1 MTADGHDLIAAAI
14 SDPGHWT
21 PRGDDYE
28 ESLPSWE
35 ARAVV
40 LALTTKLSVEQ
51 RIKVLDVKTELR
63 RYPDRWQMVRLRR
76 AVGGG
81 WYVKD
86 SIEVT
91 DV

>member
-1 MTADGHDLIAAAI
+1 MTTGGQAKFEVVADREREFD
-14 SDPGHWT
+14 
-21 PRGDDYE
+21 
-28 ESLPSWE
+28 
-35 ARAVV
+35 
-40 LALTTKLSVEQ
+40 
-51 RIKVLDVKTELR
+51 KTELR